1 MLPLAEFRA
10 VTDARPAHLTFLF
23 DAFSGETFGAAP
35 GERRAGPLPVHGL
48 MQDVDV
54 TYAEDDE
61 GVLWHKRPRHGRAIG
76 FAGAEEACDILAAL
90 PAVISAGAA
99 AVATGQVGAGLVPQV
114 TLGLSPAD
122 GALLHQA
129 HRSSDWVIT
138 VDRTLGMEYFDSP
151 GSTRRPDYVID
162 FEGSVGGGL
171 GHHLVIS
178 SRSIDELRALLAPVI
193 GQHGL
198 AVDPRHA
205 GTFFEQLRLLS
216 GRLAFKLAS
225 ATATQR
231 TEVLGLA
238 LARLYLDYQRAL
250 EDQVV
255 VPLDDHLELYRD
267 ARRAAQELGE
277 AVNLQRTDLA
287 LWSLD
292 ARRRTITCR
301 LVEVKCYSAVR
312 GVSGFEQ
319 LKSRIA
325 DQLARS
331 ESVLAAAVRSR
342 PRAGDRPDRA
352 VRNAELAGLLRFYLG
367 RAVRHGTMRADAARE
382 AEWLLG
388 ESRHQAVPA
397 AVHQDRPDLRSV
409 RYRRELCRWKAGS
422 STAGSGVTSSRICL
436 RRCPPM
442 PCWRPRATAPTVSS
456 LDVSLARV
464 ADAAFRA
471 PRRSHETPSEPM
483 AAAEASLDDLDADLP
498 LA

>member
-1 MLPLAEFRA
+1 M
-10 VTDARPAHLTFLF
+10 
-23 DAFSGETFGAAP
+23 
-35 GERRAGPLPVHGL
+35 HGL
-48 MQDVDV
+48 IQDIDV
-54 TYAEDDE
+54 TYAEDDDR
-61 GVLWHKRPRHGRAIG
+61 VLWHKRPRHGRAIG
-76 FAGAEEACDILAAL
+76 FAGAKEACDILAAL

-151 GSTRRPDYVID
+151 SSSRRPDYVID

-178 SRSIDELRALLAPVI
+178 SRSIEELRALLAPAI

-267 ARRAAQELGE
+267 ARRAAQEVGE
-277 AVNLQRTDLA
+277 AVSLHRTDLA

-331 ESVLAAAVRSR
+331 ESVLAAAFRSR
-342 PRAGDRPDRA
+342 PRAGGPAGPRGPQRGAGGAAAVLPRHGRSGTGRCAPTRLAKHDWLLANLDTRPYQ
-352 VRNAELAGLLRFYLG
+352 LRFTRTGLIFDLS
-367 RAVRHGTMRADAARE
+367 GT
-382 AEWLLG
+382 G
-388 ESRHQAVPA
+388 ESLSVEGGIEYHRIGRDLMRGPA
-397 AVHQDRPDLRSV
+397 
-409 RYRRELCRWKAGS
+409 
-422 STAGSGVTSSRICL
+422 
-436 RRCPPM
+436 
-442 PCWRPRATAPTVSS
+442 
-456 LDVSLARV
+456 
-464 ADAAFRA
+464 
-471 PRRSHETPSEPM
+471 
-483 AAAEASLDDLDADLP
+483 
-498 LA
+498 